1 MWAISGQ
8 VMLTSLFTPVTEGG
22 FIMSFL
28 RVETTAVFIKK
39 QPFLACLFYAIT
51 NQCHF
56 IYLFNLINLLPDM
69 DTDKQDSD

>member
-39 QPFLACLFYAIT
+39 TAVSGLFILC
-51 NQCHF
+51 NNKPVSF
-56 IYLFNLINLLPDM
+56 YLFI
-69 DTDKQDSD
+69 